1 MPVAAQA
8 GSLGGTQMAAAVG
21 GAHSSAPY
29 LSSPQQA
36 AVLKQ
41 HQILLEQQKQ
51 REQQQQHFLQ
61 RQQLLAEQVW
71 MGQPTRTL
79 FLPLHS
85 PTHSQVV
92 FGGWKTSVH
101 SGRHLPASG
110 LPEFQPPPGVLL
122 STEPEISLKLVGVA
136 QKPAGGAGTWK

>member
-8 GSLGGTQMAAAVG
+8 GSMGGSQMAVAVG

-51 REQQQQHFLQ
+51 REQQQQQQHFLQ

-71 MGQPTRTL
+71 GSPPAPSSHPYTAPQVHRWSLGAGRQQCSFRKALARLGPTRI
-79 FLPLHS
+79 
-85 PTHSQVV
+85 PTP
-92 FGGWKTSVH
+92 TTDI
-101 SGRHLPASG
+101 
-110 LPEFQPPPGVLL
+110 PERQ
-122 STEPEISLKLVGVA
+122 E
-136 QKPAGGAGTWK
+136 